1 VETSPRVVRKEIV
14 QPAKLRRPS
23 TSHRKC
29 FRSPQKCRISL
40 PAGTNSSASRRLM
53 SNAGNECT
61 AKAHR
66 LPRSHHVVFH
76 LGQFPQ
82 VVLDPGNLYGFPT
95 ARGTSQNQ
103 SGSNPKRFL
112 PVRSRILRALPL
124 ARATIPGKSDFMLVL
139 NTSVWLEEKFSFCDS
154 RFVVKQ

>member
-1 VETSPRVVRKEIV
+1 VTSRRVVRKEIV

-29 FRSPQKCRISL
+29 FRSPQKCCTSL
-40 PAGTNSSASRRLM
+40 PAGANSSASRRSK
-53 SNAGNECT
+53 SNVSSQFN

-66 LPRSHHVVFH
+66 FPRPHHVVFH

-82 VVLDPGNLYGFPT
+82 VVLYSGNLYGLPT
-95 ARGTSQNQ
+95 ARGTSQDQ
-103 SGSNPKRFL
+103 CGSNPKGFL

-124 ARATIPGKSDFMLVL
+124 ARATIPRKSDFMLVPEHL
-139 NTSVWLEEKFSFCDS
+139 RLAGGKV
-154 RFVVKQ
+154 